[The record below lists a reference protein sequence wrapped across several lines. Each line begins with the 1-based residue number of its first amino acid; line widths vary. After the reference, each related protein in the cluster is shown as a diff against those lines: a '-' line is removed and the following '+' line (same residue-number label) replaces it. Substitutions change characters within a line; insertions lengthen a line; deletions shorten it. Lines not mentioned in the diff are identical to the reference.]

1 MSLNRVDRL
10 LGYVS
15 DWTLFIWI
23 LVTLTLFSLSEE
35 AAQVLGNNILNYWLK
50 YSLIVKTILE
60 VSRFFITR
68 IGRS

>member
-1 MSLNRVDRL
+1 MSLNRVNRL

-35 AAQVLGNNILNYWLK
+35 AAQVLGNNVLNYWLK

-60 VSRFFITR
+60 VSHFFITR